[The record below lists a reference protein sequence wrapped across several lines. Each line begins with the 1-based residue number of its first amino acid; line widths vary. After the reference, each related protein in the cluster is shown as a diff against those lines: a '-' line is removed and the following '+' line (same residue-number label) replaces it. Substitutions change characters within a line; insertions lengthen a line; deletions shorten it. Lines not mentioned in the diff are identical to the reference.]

1 MVNVRLN
8 QFMHGTNRRKNLLAV
23 LGTWKIMPFAD
34 LGPSSTDE
42 NKIPPKQDHPQ
53 DKSGTTDLDIAHAQK
68 RRNEEKVQSMFL
80 QVLEPQNT
88 NFQRPAKSQQYVW
101 WRHR

>member
-1 MVNVRLN
+1 
-8 QFMHGTNRRKNLLAV
+8 MHGQIAEIKILV
-23 LGTWKIMPFAD
+23 GLGTWKIMPFAD

-68 RRNEEKVQSMFL
+68 RRNEEKVQSMLL
-80 QVLEPQNT
+80 QVIQGLKGSKGLPNHSNMSGGGT
-88 NFQRPAKSQQYVW
+88 GN
-101 WRHR
+101 